1 MMRISSYIIYLTACA
16 TYIYILLSQSAA
28 SVPVKVG
35 IFHAKIQSENDYY
48 IHQIIHQLSKRLTLT
63 LKVLNFWKFT
73 SYVKDKSR
81 GLGSLPDN
89 AWGRSP
95 KALSGREPNPR
106 GLSGIVYDFN

>member
-1 MMRISSYIIYLTACA
+1 MNWFKHH
-16 TYIYILLSQSAA
+16 
-28 SVPVKVG
+28 SVKG
-35 IFHAKIQSENDYY
+35 
-48 IHQIIHQLSKRLTLT
+48 
-63 LKVLNFWKFT
+63 
-73 SYVKDKSR
+73 KSW